1 MADLIQ
7 SKNKIYPRSDSM
19 KPDNYLT
26 IDITKTTEQNI
37 ERIINKDMANN
48 SRHITKTKIIYELLF
63 KLNNFKE
70 FLTFYNIEEQLI
82 FEILSTG
89 ILKSYKKNEQIFKK
103 YSYPEFYFLVLIGG
117 VLQPNMP
124 YEFTPGK
131 FFGEKNLLNNSKYR
145 IIPYANSD
153 NTILLLIPKEF
164 FVLKLRYKV
173 ISGTDK
179 IRQMIFNSFKI
190 FTMIERKTY
199 ERYYNKMQKL
209 FPSFGE
215 VIVSN
220 KDIANAIY
228 LIYNGS
234 CILNNEKEG
243 DLFILQE
250 GDIFGDEC
258 LTNFNERGKL
268 LKNTYKYNIINKSES
283 TIIFKFIIT
292 DLTKYILNGMKTYLT
307 SYFLKREDIIKKHF
321 AKKKLIQNCFKKE
334 YNIFKKVNKQEAL
347 LNNDIITNEKIE
359 KSFNNVLSEIRLNKI
374 NSYYIKR
381 FIPNMSKILNKKIN
395 KKTLIQDYLQKEKLK
410 TPFQS
415 QEKIFSINTINSN
428 LNANSNLSPKR
439 ENRKLMSFSERR
451 KNNKKGLKN
460 ISFYPNQIS
469 INSSTKMLTI
479 SDNNANANIYL
490 TSINHNF
497 NSLNNDSTKHKDK
510 LLKTPITD
518 IKKRVNTEASFNS
531 KKLGKRLINSAFVSN
546 RFYTSC
552 KNNSKKLSVR
562 DQIEN
567 YGIEVLNTLSY
578 FNNGKSEKFIKRKF
592 SANNPNENKENLYF
606 RTQKYNIPL
615 YVLCDS
621 KEKKKFPKLANF

>member
-7 SKNKIYPRSDSM
+7 SKNKAYPRSDSM

-37 ERIINKDMANN
+37 ERIINKDIANN
-48 SRHITKTKIIYELLF
+48 SRHITKTKIIYDLLI
-63 KLNNFKE
+63 KLKNFKE
-70 FLTFYNIEEQLI
+70 FLMFYIIEDQLI

-103 YSYPEFYFLVLIGG
+103 NSYPEFYFLVLIGG

-131 FFGEKNLLNNSKYR
+131 FFGEKNLINNSKYK
-145 IIPYANSD
+145 IIPYSNSD
-153 NTILLLIPKEF
+153 DTILLLIPKEF
-164 FVLKLRYKV
+164 FVLKLKYKV
-173 ISGTDK
+173 ISGNDR

-215 VIVSN
+215 VIISN

-228 LIYNGS
+228 IIYNGS

-243 DLFILQE
+243 DLVILQE

-258 LTNFNERGKL
+258 FTNFNEKGKL

-321 AKKKLIQNCFKKE
+321 AKKKLIENSFKKE
-334 YNIFKKVNKQEAL
+334 YCIFKKVNKQESI
-347 LNNDIITNEKIE
+347 LNNDVITNEKIE

-374 NSYYIKR
+374 NSYSKKR
-381 FIPNMSKILNKKIN
+381 LIPNISKILNKKIN
-395 KKTLIQDYLQKEKLK
+395 KKALIQEYLQKEKFK

-439 ENRKLMSFSERR
+439 ESRKLMSFSERR
-451 KNNKKGLKN
+451 KINKKALKN
-460 ISFYPNQIS
+460 KVFCPNQRS

-479 SDNNANANIYL
+479 SDNNANIYI

-497 NSLNNDSTKHKDK
+497 NSLNNDSTKYKDK
-510 LLKTPITD
+510 LTITPLKD
-518 IKKRVNTEASFNS
+518 NEKRVNTETSFNH
-531 KKLGKRLINSAFVSN
+531 KKLGKRLINSSYASN
-546 RFYTSC
+546 RFSTSY

-562 DQIEN
+562 DRIES
-567 YGIEVLNTLSY
+567 YGYEVLNTMSY
-578 FNNGKSEKFIKRKF
+578 FNNGKNEKFIKRNL
-592 SANNPNENKENLYF
+592 SENNPNYSKENLFF

-615 YVLCDS
+615 YVLCNS
-621 KEKKKFPKLANF
+621 KEKKKFPKIPNF

>member
-7 SKNKIYPRSDSM
+7 SKSKLRSDSM

-26 IDITKTTEQNI
+26 IDITKTTEQNL
-37 ERIINKDMANN
+37 ERIINKDIANN
-48 SRHITKTKIIYELLF
+48 SRHITKIKIIYELLI
-63 KLNNFKE
+63 KLKNFKE
-70 FLTFYNIEEQLI
+70 FLMFYNIDEQLI

-145 IIPYANSD
+145 IIPYSNSD
-153 NTILLLIPKEF
+153 DTILLLIPKEF

-173 ISGTDK
+173 IAGNDR

-215 VIVSN
+215 VIISN
-220 KDIANAIY
+220 QDLANAIY
-228 LIYNGS
+228 LVYNGS
-234 CILNNEKEG
+234 CILNSEKEG
-243 DLFILQE
+243 DLVILQK

-292 DLTKYILNGMKTYLT
+292 DLTKYILNGMRTYLT
-307 SYFLKREDIIKKHF
+307 SYFLKREEIIKKHLS
-321 AKKKLIQNCFKKE
+321 KKKLIENSFKKE
-334 YNIFKKVNKQEAL
+334 YNIFKKVNKQDAIM
-347 LNNDIITNEKIE
+347 NNDVITNEKME

-374 NSYYIKR
+374 TNISKKR
-381 FIPNMSKILNKKIN
+381 FIPNMSKLVNKKIN
-395 KKTLIQDYLQKEKLK
+395 KKTLIQEYLQKDILK
-410 TPFQS
+410 NPFQS

-428 LNANSNLSPKR
+428 LNTYSNLSPKR
-439 ENRKLMSFSERR
+439 ASRKLLSFSERR
-451 KNNKKGLKN
+451 KINKKTLKN
-460 ISFYPNQIS
+460 KVFYPNQIS

-479 SDNNANANIYL
+479 SDNNANVYL
-490 TSINHNF
+490 TSVNYNF
-497 NSLNNDSTKHKDK
+497 NSLNNNSTKYKDK
-510 LLKTPITD
+510 LVITPIRD
-518 IKKRVNTEASFNS
+518 RKKRLNTETSFNQR
-531 KKLGKRLINSAFVSN
+531 KLGKRLINSAFTAN
-546 RFYTSC
+546 RFSTSY
-552 KNNSKKLSVR
+552 KNNSKKLSIR
-562 DQIEN
+562 DQIES
-567 YGIEVLNTLSY
+567 YGYEVLNTMSY
-578 FNNGKSEKFIKRKF
+578 FNNGKSEKFFKRNF
-592 SANNPNENKENLYF
+592 SANNPKDNKENLFF

>member
-1 MADLIQ
+1 MADLIL
-7 SKNKIYPRSDSM
+7 SKNIIYHRADSM

-26 IDITKTTEQNI
+26 IDITKTTEQNL
-37 ERIINKDMANN
+37 ERIINKDIANN
-48 SRHITKTKIIYELLF
+48 SRHITKTKIVYELLI
-63 KLNNFKE
+63 KLKNFKE
-70 FLTFYNIEEQLI
+70 FLMFYNIDEQLI
-82 FEILSTG
+82 FEILSQG

-103 YSYPEFYFLVLIGG
+103 YTYPEFYFLVLIGG

-145 IIPYANSD
+145 IIPYSNSD
-153 NTILLLIPKEF
+153 DTILLLIPKEF
-164 FVLKLRYKV
+164 FVLKLRYKI
-173 ISGTDK
+173 ISGNDR
-179 IRQMIFNSFKI
+179 IRQMIFSSFKI
-190 FTMIERKTY
+190 FTMIDRKTY

-209 FPSFGE
+209 FPSFSE

-234 CILNNEKEG
+234 CILNSEKEG
-243 DLFILQE
+243 DLVILE
-250 GDIFGDEC
+250 KGDIFGDEC

-268 LKNTYKYNIINKSES
+268 LKNTYKYNIINKSQS
-283 TIIFKFIIT
+283 SIIFKFIIT

-321 AKKKLIQNCFKKE
+321 AKKKLIENSFKKE
-334 YNIFKKVNKQEAL
+334 YNIFKNVNKQDAI
-347 LNNDIITNEKIE
+347 LNNDVITSEKME

-374 NSYYIKR
+374 NCNSNKR

-395 KKTLIQDYLQKEKLK
+395 KKALIQEYLQNDKFK

-415 QEKIFSINTINSN
+415 QEKIFSLNTINSN
-428 LNANSNLSPKR
+428 LNAYSNLSPKR
-439 ENRKLMSFSERR
+439 EARKLIPFSER
-451 KNNKKGLKN
+451 KKINKKSLKN
-460 ISFYPNQIS
+460 KAFYPNQVS

-479 SDNNANANIYL
+479 SDNNANLYL
-490 TSINHNF
+490 TSIKQNF
-497 NSLNNDSTKHKDK
+497 NSPNNRSIKYKDK
-510 LLKTPITD
+510 LIMTPIKD
-518 IKKRVNTEASFNS
+518 NKKRVNTKASFNH
-531 KKLGKRLINSAFVSN
+531 KKFSKRLINSAFAAN
-546 RFYTSC
+546 RLSISY
-552 KNNSKKLSVR
+552 KNNSKKLSIR
-562 DQIEN
+562 DQIES
-567 YGIEVLNTLSY
+567 YGYEVLNTMSY
-578 FNNGKSEKFIKRKF
+578 FNNGKSEKYFKRNF
-592 SANNPNENKENLYF
+592 SANNPNDNKENLYF

>member
-1 MADLIQ
+1 MADLIL
-7 SKNKIYPRSDSM
+7 SKNIIYHRADSM

-26 IDITKTTEQNI
+26 IDITKTTEQNL
-37 ERIINKDMANN
+37 ERIINKDIANN
-48 SRHITKTKIIYELLF
+48 SRHITKTKIVYELLI
-63 KLNNFKE
+63 KLKNFKE
-70 FLTFYNIEEQLI
+70 FLMFYNIDEQLI
-82 FEILSTG
+82 FEILSQG

-103 YSYPEFYFLVLIGG
+103 YTYPEFYFLVLIGG

-145 IIPYANSD
+145 IIPYSNSD
-153 NTILLLIPKEF
+153 DTILLLIPKEF
-164 FVLKLRYKV
+164 FVLKLRYKI
-173 ISGTDK
+173 ISGNDR
-179 IRQMIFNSFKI
+179 IRQMIFSSFKI
-190 FTMIERKTY
+190 FTMIDRKTY

-209 FPSFGE
+209 FPSFSE

-234 CILNNEKEG
+234 CILNSEKEG
-243 DLFILQE
+243 DLVILE
-250 GDIFGDEC
+250 KGDIFGDEC

-268 LKNTYKYNIINKSES
+268 LKNTYKYNIINKSQS
-283 TIIFKFIIT
+283 SIIFKFIIT

-321 AKKKLIQNCFKKE
+321 AKKKLIENSFKKE
-334 YNIFKKVNKQEAL
+334 YNIFKNVNKQDAI
-347 LNNDIITNEKIE
+347 LNNDVITSEKME

-374 NSYYIKR
+374 NCNSNKR

-395 KKTLIQDYLQKEKLK
+395 KKALIQEYLQNDKFK

-415 QEKIFSINTINSN
+415 QEKIFSLNTINSN
-428 LNANSNLSPKR
+428 LNAYSNLSPKR
-439 ENRKLMSFSERR
+439 EARKLIPFSER
-451 KNNKKGLKN
+451 KKINKKSLKN
-460 ISFYPNQIS
+460 KAFYPNQVS

-479 SDNNANANIYL
+479 SDNNANLYL
-490 TSINHNF
+490 TSIKQNF
-497 NSLNNDSTKHKDK
+497 NSPNNHSTKYKDK
-510 LLKTPITD
+510 LIMTPIKD
-518 IKKRVNTEASFNS
+518 NKKRVNTKASFNH
-531 KKLGKRLINSAFVSN
+531 KKFSKRLINSAFDAN
-546 RFYTSC
+546 RLSISY
-552 KNNSKKLSVR
+552 KNNSKKLSIR
-562 DQIEN
+562 DQIES
-567 YGIEVLNTLSY
+567 YGYEVLNTMSY
-578 FNNGKSEKFIKRKF
+578 FNNGKSEKYFKRNF
-592 SANNPNENKENLYF
+592 SANNPNDNKENLYF

>member
-7 SKNKIYPRSDSM
+7 SKSKLRSDSM

-26 IDITKTTEQNI
+26 IDITKTTEQNL
-37 ERIINKDMANN
+37 ERIINKDIANN
-48 SRHITKTKIIYELLF
+48 SRHITKIKIIYELLI
-63 KLNNFKE
+63 KLKNFKE
-70 FLTFYNIEEQLI
+70 FLMFYNIDEQLI

-145 IIPYANSD
+145 IIPYSNSD
-153 NTILLLIPKEF
+153 DTILLLIPKEF

-173 ISGTDK
+173 IAGNDR

-215 VIVSN
+215 VIISN
-220 KDIANAIY
+220 QDLANAIY
-228 LIYNGS
+228 LVYNGS
-234 CILNNEKEG
+234 CILNSEKEG
-243 DLFILQE
+243 DLVILQK

-292 DLTKYILNGMKTYLT
+292 DLTKYILNGMRTYLT
-307 SYFLKREDIIKKHF
+307 SYFLKREEIIKKHLS
-321 AKKKLIQNCFKKE
+321 KKKLIENSFKKE
-334 YNIFKKVNKQEAL
+334 YNIFKKVNKQDAIM
-347 LNNDIITNEKIE
+347 NNDVITNEKME

-374 NSYYIKR
+374 TNISKKR
-381 FIPNMSKILNKKIN
+381 FIPNMSKLVNKKIN
-395 KKTLIQDYLQKEKLK
+395 KKTLIQEYLQKDILK
-410 TPFQS
+410 NPFQS

-428 LNANSNLSPKR
+428 LNTYSNLSPKR
-439 ENRKLMSFSERR
+439 ASRKLLSFSERR
-451 KNNKKGLKN
+451 KINKKTLKN
-460 ISFYPNQIS
+460 KVFYPNQIS

-479 SDNNANANIYL
+479 SDNNANVYL
-490 TSINHNF
+490 TSVNYNF
-497 NSLNNDSTKHKDK
+497 NSLNNNSTKYKDK
-510 LLKTPITD
+510 LVITPIRD
-518 IKKRVNTEASFNS
+518 RKKRLNTKTSFNQR
-531 KKLGKRLINSAFVSN
+531 KLGKRLINSAFTAN
-546 RFYTSC
+546 RFSTSY
-552 KNNSKKLSVR
+552 KNNSKKLSIR
-562 DQIEN
+562 DKIES
-567 YGIEVLNTLSY
+567 YGYEALNTMSY
-578 FNNGKSEKFIKRKF
+578 FNNGKSEKFFKRNF
-592 SANNPNENKENLYF
+592 SANNPKDNKENLFF

>member
-7 SKNKIYPRSDSM
+7 SKNKIYHRADSM

-26 IDITKTTEQNI
+26 IDITKTTEQNL
-37 ERIINKDMANN
+37 ERIINKDIANN
-48 SRHITKTKIIYELLF
+48 SRNITKTKIVYELLI
-63 KLNNFKE
+63 KLKNFKE
-70 FLTFYNIEEQLI
+70 FLMFYNIDEQLI
-82 FEILSTG
+82 FEILSQG

-103 YSYPEFYFLVLIGG
+103 YTYPEFYFLVLIGG

-145 IIPYANSD
+145 IIPYSNSD
-153 NTILLLIPKEF
+153 DTILLLIPKEF
-164 FVLKLRYKV
+164 FVLKLRYKI
-173 ISGTDK
+173 ISGNDR
-179 IRQMIFNSFKI
+179 IRQMIFSSFKI
-190 FTMIERKTY
+190 FTMIDRKTY

-209 FPSFGE
+209 FPSFSE

-234 CILNNEKEG
+234 CILNSEKEG
-243 DLFILQE
+243 DLVILE
-250 GDIFGDEC
+250 KGDIFGDEC

-268 LKNTYKYNIINKSES
+268 LKNTYKYNIINKSQS
-283 TIIFKFIIT
+283 SIIFKFIIT

-321 AKKKLIQNCFKKE
+321 AKKKLIENSFKKE
-334 YNIFKKVNKQEAL
+334 YNIFKNVNKQDAI
-347 LNNDIITNEKIE
+347 LNNDVITSEKME

-374 NSYYIKR
+374 NCNSNKR

-395 KKTLIQDYLQKEKLK
+395 KKALIQEYLQNDKFK

-415 QEKIFSINTINSN
+415 QEKIFSLNTINSN
-428 LNANSNLSPKR
+428 LNAYSNLSPKR
-439 ENRKLMSFSERR
+439 EARRLIPFSER
-451 KNNKKGLKN
+451 KKINKKSLKN
-460 ISFYPNQIS
+460 KAFYPNQVS

-479 SDNNANANIYL
+479 SDNNANLYL
-490 TSINHNF
+490 TSIKQNF
-497 NSLNNDSTKHKDK
+497 NSPNNRSIKYKDK
-510 LLKTPITD
+510 LIMTPIKD
-518 IKKRVNTEASFNS
+518 NKKRVNTKASFNH
-531 KKLGKRLINSAFVSN
+531 KKFSKRLINSAFAAN
-546 RFYTSC
+546 RLSISY
-552 KNNSKKLSVR
+552 KNNSKKLSIR
-562 DQIEN
+562 DQIES
-567 YGIEVLNTLSY
+567 YEYEVLNTMSY
-578 FNNGKSEKFIKRKF
+578 FNNGKSEKYFKRNF
-592 SANNPNENKENLYF
+592 SANNPNDNKENLYF

>member
-7 SKNKIYPRSDSM
+7 SKNKIYARSDSM

-37 ERIINKDMANN
+37 ERIINKDIANN
-48 SRHITKTKIIYELLF
+48 SRHITKTKIIYDLLI
-63 KLNNFKE
+63 KLKNFKE
-70 FLTFYNIEEQLI
+70 FIMFYNIEDQLI

-145 IIPYANSD
+145 IIPYSNSD
-153 NTILLLIPKEF
+153 DTILLLIPKEF
-164 FVLKLRYKV
+164 FVLKLKYKV
-173 ISGTDK
+173 ISGNDK

-243 DLFILQE
+243 DLVILQE

-258 LTNFNERGKL
+258 LTNFNEKGKL
-268 LKNTYKYNIINKSES
+268 LKNTYKYNILNKSES

-321 AKKKLIQNCFKKE
+321 AKKKLIQNSFKKE
-334 YNIFKKVNKQEAL
+334 YSIFKKVNKQEAI
-347 LNNDIITNEKIE
+347 LNNDVITNEKIE

-374 NSYYIKR
+374 NSYSKKR
-381 FIPNMSKILNKKIN
+381 LIPNMSKILNKKIN
-395 KKTLIQDYLQKEKLK
+395 KKTLIQEYLQKENFK

-439 ENRKLMSFSERR
+439 ESRKLIPFSERR
-451 KNNKKGLKN
+451 KINKKALKN
-460 ISFYPNQIS
+460 KVFYPNQMS

-479 SDNNANANIYL
+479 SDNNANIYL

-497 NSLNNDSTKHKDK
+497 NSLNNDSTKYKDK
-510 LLKTPITD
+510 LIITPIKD
-518 IKKRVNTEASFNS
+518 NKKRVNTETSFNH
-531 KKLGKRLINSAFVSN
+531 KKLGKRLINSAYTAN
-546 RFYTSC
+546 RFSTSY
-552 KNNSKKLSVR
+552 KNNSKNLSVR
-562 DQIEN
+562 DRIES
-567 YGIEVLNTLSY
+567 YGYEILNTMSY
-578 FNNGKSEKFIKRKF
+578 FKNGKSEKFIKRNF
-592 SANNPNENKENLYF
+592 SANNPKESKENLFF

-621 KEKKKFPKLANF
+621 KEKKKFPKIANF

>member
-190 FTMIERKTY
+190 FTMIDRKTY

-479 SDNNANANIYL
+479 SDNNAN
-490 TSINHNF
+490 
-497 NSLNNDSTKHKDK
+497 
-510 LLKTPITD
+510 
-518 IKKRVNTEASFNS
+518 VNTETSFNN